1 MPVPISQNN
10 IKSRQENGVSDNIS
24 KSYDANVSQSKLIF
38 EIYFNNISKSH
49 DVNVSDIKVVMKTY
63 YMSVFLEV
71 PDYNLEQKK
80 LPKKFQK
87 IPHLHLSF
95 LRINLARGAL
105 RKIEKKIEIF
115 FLVIFWPK
123 F

>member
-49 DVNVSDIKVVMKTY
+49 DVNVSQ
-63 YMSVFLEV
+63 S
-71 PDYNLEQKK
+71 K
-80 LPKKFQK
+80 L
-87 IPHLHLSF
+87 
-95 LRINLARGAL
+95 
-105 RKIEKKIEIF
+105 IF
-115 FLVIFWPK
+115 KYVYKQGPVI
-123 F
+123 